1 PKKHDLLLWYTK
13 SDKWTFNRQ
22 FRPYIQ
28 GTLERGLTA
37 VKGDKYVL
45 RKEGAGLDDWW
56 VGREVQKILSPTAYE
71 NLKFNTQKPE
81 GLLKRI
87 IRGHSCPGD
96 LVADFF
102 CGTGTTGAVAEKLG
116 RRWIM
121 ADASRLALIIAYKR
135 LLQQG
140 CKPFIQQSIAGKITQ
155 GENKSRDAICQ
166 LVLKQLLVQNCSAE
180 WEEILLELGGLAY
193 STFDH
198 LPLRGEIKEKIRELA
213 SCDPLALLEYW
224 SVDPDYDGRTFC
236 SRWQCCRARD
246 GRVDNRARIVVPKVK
261 GSRRICVKAVDVFGN
276 ESVVCETVNR

>member
-1 PKKHDLLLWYTK
+1 
-13 SDKWTFNRQ
+13 
-22 FRPYIQ
+22 
-28 GTLERGLTA
+28 
-37 VKGDKYVL
+37 
-45 RKEGAGLDDWW
+45 GLDDWW

>member
-1 PKKHDLLLWYTK
+1 MNRDHSLYTWIGMLFIMLKFSLMIFLAVKTSAMKSPGAMVAVGQRKGPIPKSMICCYGIPKAIMDL
-13 SDKWTFNRQ
+13 NRQ
-22 FRPYIQ
+22 FRPYTQ

-56 VGREVQKILSPTAYE
+56 AGREVQKILSPTAHE

-121 ADASRLALIIAYKR
+121 ADASRL
-135 LLQQG
+135 
-140 CKPFIQQSIAGKITQ
+140 S
-155 GENKSRDAICQ
+155 SD
-166 LVLKQLLVQNCSAE
+166 NC
-180 WEEILLELGGLAY
+180 I
-193 STFDH
+193 
-198 LPLRGEIKEKIRELA
+198 
-213 SCDPLALLEYW
+213 
-224 SVDPDYDGRTFC
+224 
-236 SRWQCCRARD
+236 
-246 GRVDNRARIVVPKVK
+246 
-261 GSRRICVKAVDVFGN
+261 
-276 ESVVCETVNR
+276 